1 MEVSYKRDL
10 NHNYLI
16 LKTTE
21 QVDTEN
27 YQMRLLT
34 GNHVAGFLPC
44 MTQMIDNQLL
54 FYYEIT
60 AKQSLAS
67 IYEHQKIKR
76 EDITL
81 LFDCLIRKVE
91 EMRDFLLD
99 AEGLMLNSEY
109 IYFDSN
115 KKEMFFCYFPAEQKE
130 IIHPLRELV
139 EYILP
144 KIDHTDQEAVILG
157 YNIYRCVMEDSVCLA
172 QIKEELYRDRVVEV
186 KQETADL
193 WEEDIE
199 VLAEPAEELRQT
211 FTKGKEEAVH
221 PAIST
226 IIIAISGILLFAY
239 FYFLNN
245 TEFSWHVYV
254 AAAVMLLVIAGISAG
269 LYLFQMNQ
277 QAKTGLSD
285 TAKRRTVKKFAV
297 DK

>member
-1 MEVSYKRDL
+1 MEISYKRDL

-21 QVDTEN
+21 RIDTED

-34 GNHVAGFLPC
+34 GNHVVGFLPC
-44 MTQMIDNQLL
+44 MVQMVDNQVL

-60 AKQSLAS
+60 TKQSLAS
-67 IYEHQKIKR
+67 IYEHQKMKR
-76 EDITL
+76 EDL
-81 LFDCLIRKVE
+81 SSLFDSLVKKIE

-99 AEGLMLNSEY
+99 AKGLILSPEY
-109 IYFDSN
+109 VYFDSEQ
-115 KKEMFFCYFPAEQKE
+115 KEVSFCYFPIEQKE
-130 IIHPLRELV
+130 IMTSLRELV

-157 YNIYRCVMEDSVCLA
+157 YNLYRCVMEEGVCLA
-172 QIKEELYRDRVVEV
+172 QIKEELYRDRAIEV
-186 KQETADL
+186 KDEVDDL
-193 WEEDIE
+193 WEDDVE
-199 VLAEPAEELRQT
+199 VSKEPLEEIVQS
-211 FTKGKEEAVH
+211 FSKAKEEAVH

-226 IIIAISGILLFAY
+226 IIIAISGVLLFVY

-245 TEFSWHVYV
+245 TEFSWHIYV

-277 QAKTGLSD
+277 QAKLVGQGHP
-285 TAKRRTVKKFAV
+285 KERTR
-297 DK
+297 